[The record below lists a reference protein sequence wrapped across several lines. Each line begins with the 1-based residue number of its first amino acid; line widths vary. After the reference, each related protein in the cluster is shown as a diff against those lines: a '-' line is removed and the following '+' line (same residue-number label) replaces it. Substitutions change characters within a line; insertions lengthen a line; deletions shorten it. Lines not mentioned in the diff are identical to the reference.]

1 MKVCGEIWC
10 KVGPIFGRRTNK
22 RDCHFMPKLGLIRKF
37 LKKKIQ
43 TFQITFFFF
52 WPLLKNWSRKEK
64 AGDEK
69 TVKKIRDVFLIPT
82 RIFFGQ
88 NFSDAKIIR
97 GSKMSGKKSGH
108 YWFSCRVVTVW
119 LQGSFW
125 LTKPEG
131 KDPGRDCVDLNFS
144 ELATVLVAQCGKSRK
159 MSDLFQKSIW
169 RIFHAIKLRK
179 IIDDFEYWFFG
190 LKLWVW

>member
-1 MKVCGEIWC
+1 
-10 KVGPIFGRRTNK
+10 
-22 RDCHFMPKLGLIRKF
+22 
-37 LKKKIQ
+37 
-43 TFQITFFFF
+43 
-52 WPLLKNWSRKEK
+52 
-64 AGDEK
+64 
-69 TVKKIRDVFLIPT
+69 
-82 RIFFGQ
+82 
-88 NFSDAKIIR
+88 
-97 GSKMSGKKSGH
+97 MSGKKSGH

-179 IIDDFEYWFFG
+179 IIDDFEYWFFWTQIVG
-190 LKLWVW
+190 LVTVCLKGEIVVISLLRSSREIFAKFRGMLVVV